1 MICMVGAAF
10 AGDCMRASLTLVAI
24 TLFAATLA
32 TAGAA
37 SPARMPQLWLNRSI
51 LDEPPR
57 SSAVARA
64 LTAIGGPY
72 AIIQLRGPIAPADRA
87 ALEQIGLTLL
97 EYLPDFAYLVRGSPQ
112 QIASATR
119 LPQVAGSAPLTLAD
133 KLDPALLSA
142 LARGDAFAGQV
153 RVLGW
158 PNDAGALDRDLRA
171 ASLSAVGP
179 SSVDTLLRTAALTSV
194 RWVEPAAQPRLLN
207 DVARAIMHVDSAWQD
222 RGLYGSG
229 QIIGIA
235 DSGLDTGSPT
245 TLSADFA
252 GRLVATHVLAVGG
265 DLADTYGH
273 GTHVAGSAAGAG
285 VQSGAQPAQHRYSG
299 SFAGVAPEAG
309 LVIQA
314 FEADADGQILGLD
327 PDYYKLF
334 GQAYADGARLHTDSW
349 GDTTSAVPGPAQ
361 FGGYPTGSRDADR
374 FMWDHPD
381 MAIFF
386 AAGNSGRDGMPD
398 SSNFCAGGDGV
409 VDPDSLLAPATAK
422 NVITV
427 GAAESQRASGGKSGL
442 PWLYFD
448 TFSFCFAIAPIRD
461 DLPSDNPDGMAAFS
475 SRGPTDDGRVKPD
488 LVAPGVN
495 IVSNRSHA
503 LNAGVLWGVHE
514 TNSNYVYSGGSSM
527 STPLVAGAGAL
538 VRQWLIARGIAV
550 PSAAAVKATLLDT
563 THDMAP
569 GQYGNGVAR
578 EIPATRPNNV
588 DGWGR
593 VDLSFMSA
601 PLPYAIW
608 VDDHT
613 SGLATGQSATYT
625 STPSRALTVLDSAQP
640 LRIMLAWTD
649 PPGSLSAQKKLVN
662 DLDLVVTGPSGT
674 VYRGNSSVS
683 GDRLNNVE
691 GIVIDHPPAGQYRV
705 EVRGYNVPIGSQPY
719 ALAMAGSLGSEATL
733 TLTKRATP
741 SQEAVPGGLIT
752 YTLALS
758 ADQPLAKSITLTD
771 TLPLHTSFVS
781 ASDGGT
787 LSGSVITWT
796 IPSLAANT
804 TVTRTLVARVDQATG
819 DDTAIVNA
827 QYGASDGTHPPAGG
841 PPVSVGLKSAAAAS
855 ERKVY
860 VSLVLR

>member
-1 MICMVGAAF
+1 
-10 AGDCMRASLTLVAI
+10 MRAPLTLVAI
-24 TLFAATLA
+24 TLFAAALA

-37 SPARMPQLWLNRSI
+37 PSARMPQLWLNRSI
-51 LDEPPR
+51 LAEPPR
-57 SSAVARA
+57 SPASARA
-64 LTAIGGPY
+64 LTAPGGPY
-72 AIIQLRGPIAPADRA
+72 AILQLRGPIAPADRA
-87 ALEQIGLTLL
+87 ALEQTGLALL

-112 QIASATR
+112 QIASAAR

-133 KLDPALLSA
+133 KLDPALLRA
-142 LARGDAFAGQV
+142 LARGDTSAGQV

-171 ASLSAVGP
+171 ASLSAAGP
-179 SSVDTLLRTAALTSV
+179 SSVDTLLRTAALPSV
-194 RWVEPAAQPRLLN
+194 RWIEPAAQPRLLN
-207 DVARAIMHVDSAWQD
+207 DVARTIMHVDSAWQD
-222 RGLYGSG
+222 RGLYGAG
-229 QIIGIA
+229 QIIGVA

-245 TLSADFA
+245 TLGADFA
-252 GRLVATHVLAVGG
+252 GRLVATHVLSAGG
-265 DLADTYGH
+265 DLADTNGH

-285 VQSGAQPAQHRYSG
+285 VQSGAQPAQHQYSG

-314 FEADADGQILGLD
+314 FEADAEGQIIGLD

-334 GQAYADGARLHTDSW
+334 AQAYADGARLHTDSW

-361 FGGYPTGSRDADR
+361 YGGYPAGSRAADR

-386 AAGNSGRDGMPD
+386 AAGNSGRDGVPD

-427 GAAESQRASGGKSGL
+427 GAAESQRASGGYSSL
-442 PWLYFD
+442 PWFYFD
-448 TFSFCFAIAPIRD
+448 LYSFCFNTAPIRD
-461 DLPSDNPDGMAAFS
+461 DLPSDNAEGMAAFS
-475 SRGPTDDGRVKPD
+475 SRGPTDDGRIKPD

-503 LNAGVLWGVHE
+503 PNAGSLWGVHD
-514 TNSNYVYSGGSSM
+514 TNPNYVYSGGTSM

-538 VRQWLIARGIAV
+538 VRQWLIARGIAA
-550 PSAAAVKATLLDT
+550 PSAAAVKAILLDT
-563 THDMAP
+563 THDMMA
-569 GQYGNGVAR
+569 GQYGTGATR
-578 EIPATRPNNV
+578 EIPAIRPNNV

-593 VDLSFMSA
+593 VDLRFMSA
-601 PLPYAIW
+601 PSPYAIW

-625 STPSRALTVLDSAQP
+625 STPGRALTVLDSAQP
-640 LRIMLAWTD
+640 LRVMLAWTD

-662 DLDLVVTGPSGT
+662 DLDLVVTGPGGA
-674 VYRGNSSVS
+674 VYRGNSSAS

-705 EVRGYNVPIGSQPY
+705 EVNGYNVPIGSQPY
-719 ALAMAGSLGSEATL
+719 ALAVAGPLGGASAL
-733 TLTKRATP
+733 TLTKRADP
-741 SQEAVPGGLIT
+741 SLEVARGGLIT

-758 ADQPLAKSITLTD
+758 ASQPIAQAVTLID

-787 LSGSVITWT
+787 LNGSAIIWT
-796 IPSLAANT
+796 IPSMAAGA
-804 TVTRTLVARVDQATG
+804 TVTRTLVARVDLSTG
-819 DDTAIVNA
+819 GDAAIVNA
-827 QYGASDGTHPPAGG
+827 LYGASDGTGPPMDG
-841 PPVSVGLKSAAAAS
+841 PPVSVALKSAVSAS

-860 VSLVLR
+860 LPLVAR

>member
-1 MICMVGAAF
+1 MRAPITILTIMLFATTLASVGAAP
-10 AGDCMRASLTLVAI
+10 
-24 TLFAATLA
+24 AA
-32 TAGAA
+32 
-37 SPARMPQLWLNRSI
+37 PAPQLWLNRSI
-51 LDEPPR
+51 LAETPR
-57 SSAVARA
+57 SLDVERA
-64 LTAIGGPY
+64 LAAPGGPY
-72 AIIQLRGPIAPADRA
+72 AILQLRGPIGLADRS
-87 ALEQIGLTLL
+87 ALEQTGLALL

-112 QIASATR
+112 QIASAAR
-119 LPQVAGSAPLTLAD
+119 LPQVAAQSPLTLAD
-133 KLDPALLSA
+133 KLDPALLRA
-142 LARGDAFAGQV
+142 LERGDTSVGKL

-158 PNDAGALDRDLRA
+158 PNDAGALDRDLRV
-171 ASLSAVGP
+171 ASLRRASI
-179 SSVDTLLRTAALTSV
+179 SSIDSLLRTAALPSV
-194 RWVEPAAQPRLLN
+194 RWIEPAARPRLLN
-207 DVARAIMHVDSAWQD
+207 DVARTIMHVDSAWQD
-222 RGLYGSG
+222 RGLYGAG
-229 QIIGIA
+229 QIIGVA
-235 DSGLDTGSPT
+235 DSGLDTGNPA

-252 GRLVATHVLAVGG
+252 GRLVATHVLSAGG
-265 DLADTYGH
+265 DLADTFGH

-285 VQSGAQPAQHRYSG
+285 VQSGARPAQHQYGG

-314 FEADADGQILGLD
+314 FEASADGQILGLD
-327 PDYYKLF
+327 PNYYKLF
-334 GQAYADGARLHTDSW
+334 SQAYADGARLHTDSW

-361 FGGYPTGSRDADR
+361 YGGYPAGSRAADQ

-386 AAGNSGRDGMPD
+386 AAGNSGRDGVPD

-409 VDPDSLLAPATAK
+409 IDPDSLLAPATAK

-427 GAAESQRASGGKSGL
+427 GASESQRTSGGKSGS
-442 PWLYFD
+442 PWFYFD
-448 TFSFCFAIAPIRD
+448 LFSFCFATAPIRL

-503 LNAGVLWGVHE
+503 PSAGVLWGVHE
-514 TNSNYVYSGGSSM
+514 TNPNYAYSGGSSM

-538 VRQWLIARGIAV
+538 VRQWLIARGTAN

-563 THDMAP
+563 THDMGP
-569 GQYGNGVAR
+569 GQYGTGAAR
-578 EIPATRPNNV
+578 EIPAARPNSV

-593 VDLSFMSA
+593 VDLGFMSA
-601 PLPYAIW
+601 PAPYAIW

-613 SGLATGQSATYT
+613 SGLATGQSVAYA
-625 STPSRALTVLDSAQP
+625 SAPGRVLAVQDSAQP
-640 LRIMLAWTD
+640 LRVMLAWTD

-662 DLDLVVTGPSGT
+662 DLDLVVTGPGG
-674 VYRGNSSVS
+674 VIYRGNSAASA
-683 GDRLNNVE
+683 DRLNNVE
-691 GIVIDHPPAGQYRV
+691 GVVIDHPPVGEYRV

-719 ALAMAGSLGSEATL
+719 ALAVAGPLGGVSAL
-733 TLTKRATP
+733 TLTKRADP
-741 SQEAVPGGLIT
+741 ALEIARGGLIT

-758 ADQPLAKSITLTD
+758 AAQPIAQPIILTD

-796 IPSLAANT
+796 IPSLAAGA

-819 DDTAIVNA
+819 GDTAIVNA
-827 QYGASDGTHPPAGG
+827 QYGASDGAGPPTYGQ
-841 PPVSVGLKSAAAAS
+841 PVSVALKRAVAAG
-855 ERKVY
+855 EGKVY
-860 VSLVLR
+860 LPLVAR